1 MIQSRTRGL
10 GRRVVLI
17 TAMAA
22 LTVGLGAASASAAV
36 VVAPNAGLN
45 PAGQTVNVTGTSA
58 PSGAASVALVAC
70 NAEAPRGE
78 RCDLSSAV
86 SLQPVA
92 TYLTTGI
99 AVNVRRGEWSD
110 YDFTKGFP
118 PAELES
124 ATTCL
129 SAELGG
135 EQCEVVASFY
145 NQFKAPVGSPEGGSI
160 TFK

>member
-1 MIQSRTRGL
+1 MIQSRIRGL
-10 GRRVVLI
+10 GQRVVLT

-22 LTVGLGAASASAAV
+22 LTVGFGAASASAAV
-36 VVAPNAGLN
+36 VVAPNTGLN
-45 PAGQTVNVTGTSA
+45 PAGQGVNVSGTTA
-58 PSGAASVALVAC
+58 PSGTASVALVAC
-70 NAEAPRGE
+70 NAESPRGS
-78 RCDLSSAV
+78 RCDLASAV

-99 AVNVRRGEWSD
+99 AVTVRRGEWSD

-124 ATTCL
+124 TTTCL

-135 EQCEVVASFY
+135 EQCEVVVSFY